1 MREPAH
7 PGRKRTRLAP
17 EVRRESIVEA
27 ATEVFA
33 ERGLDAVTMD
43 DIADAAGVAKGTVYL
58 YFDSKEDLVTALQ
71 ARYAEGLIAQAGA
84 LLQVGGRGSRV
95 RRLDAFVAG
104 IAAAY
109 EANHRMY
116 HVLFEAPGASEAAI
130 MDGFRDLLRRFIAD
144 GAGAGEFSVPDV
156 GIAAEFLL
164 QGIHGSLSR
173 ALHGGDR
180 RRALSAIQQLARR
193 ALSR

>member
-1 MREPAH
+1 MREPAY
-7 PGRKRTRLAP
+7 PRKRTRLAP
-17 EVRRESIVEA
+17 ELRRESIVEA
-27 ATEVFA
+27 ATAVFA

-43 DIADAAGVAKGTVYL
+43 DVADAAGVAKGTVYL
-58 YFDSKEDLVTALQ
+58 YFDSKENLVTALQ
-71 ARYAEGLIAQAGA
+71 ARYADGLIAQAGA
-84 LLQVGGRGSRV
+84 LLQVGGRGRRL
-95 RRLDAFVAG
+95 RRLDAFVVG

-144 GAGAGEFSVPDV
+144 GADTGEFSVPDV
-156 GIAAEFLL
+156 DIAAEFLL

-173 ALHGGDR
+173 ALHGEDQ

-193 ALSR
+193 TLSR